1 MLKKIQKTKADLEK
15 QRVNIESQFQQILG
29 ALAVCDKLMEE
40 ETSEGKK
47 PVAGP
52 DNKKS
57 EKLC

>member
-57 EKLC
+57 